1 MMMRRKENTPPK
13 ICVTALSA
21 LPNAPLGSI
30 AARTLCMISEEDRVI
45 EIIGEGGVGVLGTD
59 TLYGLVGSAFSQD
72 AVARIYELKRRE
84 RGKPLIVLIPELDD
98 VERFGVVLSDEL
110 RERLMTHWPGPVSI
124 VLPSIDEEFEFL
136 SRGTDSIAFRL
147 PSDERVR
154 ELLKRTGPLV
164 APSANL
170 EGQPPATDIVSA
182 KNYFGDAVDF
192 YLDAGELEG
201 KASTLIRIDD
211 DGETLI
217 RD

>member
-1 MMMRRKENTPPK
+1 
-13 ICVTALSA
+13 
-21 LPNAPLGSI
+21 
-30 AARTLCMISEEDRVI
+30 
-45 EIIGEGGVGVLGTD
+45 
-59 TLYGLVGSAFSQD
+59 
-72 AVARIYELKRRE
+72 
-84 RGKPLIVLIPELDD
+84 
-98 VERFGVVLSDEL
+98 
-110 RERLMTHWPGPVSI
+110 VSI

>member
-1 MMMRRKENTPPK
+1 MD
-13 ICVTALSA
+13 
-21 LPNAPLGSI
+21 
-30 AARTLCMISEEDRVI
+30 EDRVI